1 MTRKRKKATRK
12 RKKSDKK
19 EKEKRQER
27 ERKTTMKNEEEE
39 TQVNLS
45 LQTTGR
51 IRVRNTVLKLQTSVA
66 EPTSSDLYLA
76 GATAI
81 FTLKSAGAE
90 VISAPR
96 SALTRQ
102 NEESLHDVVFCGAH
116 KCAAKHESFAGQ
128 I

>member
-1 MTRKRKKATRK
+1 
-12 RKKSDKK
+12 
-19 EKEKRQER
+19 
-27 ERKTTMKNEEEE
+27 MKNEEEE

-51 IRVRNTVLKLQTSVA
+51 IRVRNTVVKLQTSVA
-66 EPTSSDLYLA
+66 EPTRFDLYLA

-81 FTLKSAGAE
+81 FTLKTAGAE
-90 VISAPR
+90 EISAPR

-102 NEESLHDVVFCGAH
+102 NEESLHVVVFCGVH
-116 KCAAKHESFAGQ
+116 KCAAKHESFPGQ

>member
-1 MTRKRKKATRK
+1 MTRTRKKPTRK

-27 ERKTTMKNEEEE
+27 ERKTTLKNEEEE
-39 TQVNLS
+39 TQVNLF

-51 IRVRNTVLKLQTSVA
+51 IRVRNTVVKLQTSVA
-66 EPTSSDLYLA
+66 EPTRFDLYLA

-81 FTLKSAGAE
+81 FTLKTAGAE
-90 VISAPR
+90 V
-96 SALTRQ
+96 LTRQ
-102 NEESLHDVVFCGAH
+102 NEESLHVVVFCGVH
-116 KCAAKHESFAGQ
+116 KCAAKHESFPGQ